1 MAKLTR
7 LWQACRKKGARRSP
21 TLRGEKMYSAD
32 QGTAPV
38 ARLPKRHVFGYGL
51 MEMPLSMAATPMA
64 LFIVPF
70 YTRDLGLSLAAVG
83 TILMLA
89 RISDVLTDPLI
100 GQLSDRTRTRL
111 GRRKPWIL
119 FGAPLLMA
127 SIWMLFAP
135 TSPVTNFYFGF
146 WLVTLWLGWT
156 LMGIPFYALGA
167 ELSPHYHERTRIAS
181 VRTGLG
187 VLGTLIAIVVPLL
200 SGWWLGYGY
209 AIAESLHVIAVL
221 ATVALLAAVVLLW
234 QVPEGAPIETRRISM
249 REGLRVMWSNGPF
262 RRLMIGFTLAAL
274 GPAIGAPLY
283 ILFVVHVLE
292 ANVASNLVLLVFYV
306 ANLIGV
312 VLWGAVARRFGK
324 RNAWLMGMFT
334 VLVAQPGYW
343 FLGPGDLNWMMIVFF
358 ILGIGIGSFTALPAA
373 MKADVVDL
381 DRIRSGEDRTGLFF
395 SVWSLATKLVIAFAA
410 GLVLNLLALFDF
422 QATGTNGPEQ
432 INALRVI
439 FIFLPVFFYVIA
451 FLVMWNYPISEA
463 RHKRLIEMLQRRSE
477 RRARAARASG
487 TGFLADLAS
496 PRARS

>member
-1 MAKLTR
+1 MT
-7 LWQACRKKGARRSP
+7 
-21 TLRGEKMYSAD
+21 YSAPTGD
-32 QGTAPV
+32 RA
-38 ARLPKRHVFGYGL
+38 LNKRHLFGYGL
-51 MEMPLSMAATPMA
+51 TEMPLSMAATPMA

-119 FGAPLLMA
+119 VGAPLLLA

-135 TSPVTNFYFGF
+135 SGPVTNFYFAF
-146 WLVTLWLGWT
+146 WLVALWLGWT
-156 LMGIPFYALGA
+156 LIGIPFYAWGA

-181 VRTGLG
+181 VRTALG
-187 VLGTLIAIVVPLL
+187 VFGTLIAIVVPLL
-200 SGWWLGYGY
+200 TGWGLGYGY
-209 AIAESLHVIAVL
+209 AIAESLHVVAIFASAVL
-221 ATVALLAAVVLLW
+221 VVAMVLLW
-234 QVPEGAPIETRRISM
+234 QVPEGVPIETRRIPM
-249 REGLRVMWSNGPF
+249 REGIRVMWSNGPF
-262 RRLMIGFTLAAL
+262 RRLMFGFTLAAL

-312 VLWGAVARRFGK
+312 VLWGLVARRFGK
-324 RNAWLMGMFT
+324 RNAWLMGMTT
-334 VLVAQPGYW
+334 VIIAQPGYW
-343 FLGPGDLNWMMIVFF
+343 FLGPGDLHYMMIVFF

-395 SVWSLATKLVIAFAA
+395 SVWSLANKLVIAFAA
-410 GLVLNLLALFDF
+410 GFVLNVLAFFDF
-422 QATGTNGPEQ
+422 QATGNNGPDQ
-432 INALRVI
+432 INALRVV

-451 FLVMWNYPISEA
+451 FLVMWNYPISEG
-463 RHKRLIEMLQRRSE
+463 RHKRLIGMLERRMA
-477 RRARAARASG
+477 RRARRLAAAPARAVATAPPAAGS
-487 TGFLADLAS
+487 
-496 PRARS
+496 

>member
-1 MAKLTR
+1 V
-7 LWQACRKKGARRSP
+7 
-21 TLRGEKMYSAD
+21 
-32 QGTAPV
+32 TAPSGS
-38 ARLPKRHVFGYGL
+38 LSKRQVFGYGFT
-51 MEMPLSMAATPMA
+51 EVPLSMAATPMA

-100 GQLSDRTRTRL
+100 GQLSDRTRGRL

-119 FGAPLLMA
+119 AGAPILLV
-127 SIWMLFAP
+127 SIWMLFVPSA
-135 TSPVTNFYFGF
+135 PVTNGYFAF
-146 WLVTLWLGWT
+146 WLVALWLGWT
-156 LMGIPFYALGA
+156 LIGIPFYALGA

-187 VLGTLIAIVVPLL
+187 VIGTLIAIVVPLL
-200 SGWWLGYGY
+200 TGWGFGYGY
-209 AIAESLHVIAVL
+209 AIAESLHVVAVFATL
-221 ATVALLAAVVLLW
+221 ALGVAVILLW
-234 QVPEGAPIETRRISM
+234 QTPEGAPIETRRISM
-249 REGLRVMWSNGPF
+249 LEGMRVMWSNGPF
-262 RRLMIGFTLAAL
+262 RRLMFGFTIAAL

-312 VLWGAVARRFGK
+312 VLWGLVARRFGK
-324 RNAWLMGMFT
+324 RNAWLMGMVT
-334 VLVAQPGYW
+334 VIIAQPGYW
-343 FLGPGDLNWMMIVFF
+343 FLGPGDLNSMMVVFF
-358 ILGIGIGSFTALPAA
+358 ILGIGIGSFTAVPAA

-410 GLVLNLLALFDF
+410 GIALNLLALFDF
-422 QATGTNGPEQ
+422 QATGDNGPAQ
-432 INALRVI
+432 INALRMI
-439 FIFLPVFFYVIA
+439 FIFLPVFFYIVA

-463 RHKRLIEMLQRRSE
+463 RHRRLIGMLERRMA
-477 RRARAARASG
+477 RRARSPQPAAPIGATASSSAG
-487 TGFLADLAS
+487 S
-496 PRARS
+496 